1 MPKGLPERHICCHE
15 WMRRTSPTASP
26 HASDDEGGDTMEE
39 MGDPALAVAGLLDLA
54 LGVGAGEES
63 DEDDDPMGPDG
74 EEDMA

>member
-1 MPKGLPERHICCHE
+1 
-15 WMRRTSPTASP
+15 
-26 HASDDEGGDTMEE
+26 MEE
-39 MGDPALAVAGLLDLA
+39 MGDPALAVAGLLVLA